1 MKKNGYKRGLIIIA
15 ATLSALS
22 VSVTSDAETFTE
34 AVSGGET
41 SLNIRYRL
49 ENVKQDNALED
60 ATASTVRTVL
70 GYKTGGY
77 KSLSAFI
84 EMEDVHAVGD
94 REYSL
99 PPDNFKQFS
108 MVADPIATELNQSFV
123 QYENGGL
130 TARYGRQQI
139 LLDNQRFVGN
149 VGWRQNNQTYDGV
162 LISDKS
168 VEDFEVTLGYV
179 TNVNGI
185 LANDI
190 DNEDILFNAGYSGLA
205 LGKLSVYYYGIE
217 NHDAQNASVATTG
230 VRLDGSY
237 GLFLYSFEFAN
248 QTDYAGSTVSIDADY
263 TLVELGAKF
272 DSFTLK
278 AGLEVLGEGG
288 DDGFETPLATK
299 HAFNGWADIFPDTP
313 ATGLEDSYVS
323 IGTSTN
329 GFNVLAVYHDFAPDA
344 GGRDYGAE
352 IDLLVSRKFSANY
365 TAGVKFAGYDAD
377 AFSVDTD
384 KAWFFLQASFN

>member
-1 MKKNGYKRGLIIIA
+1 MKKNSYKRGLIVMA
-15 ATLSALS
+15 AALS
-22 VSVTSDAETFTE
+22 TMSVTAGAETFTE
-34 AVSGGET
+34 AVSGGEA

-49 ENVKQDNALED
+49 ETVEQDNALED
-60 ATASTVRTVL
+60 ATASTVRTAL
-70 GYKTGGY
+70 GYKTGVY
-77 KSLSAFI
+77 KSFSAFI

-94 REYSL
+94 QEYNL
-99 PPDNFKQFS
+99 PPDNPKQFS
-108 MVADPIATELNQSFV
+108 VVADPIATELNQSFI
-123 QYENGGL
+123 QYANEDL

-168 VEDFEVTLGYV
+168 IEDLEVTLGYI

-190 DNEDILFNAGYSGLA
+190 DNEDILLNAGYSGLT

-217 NHDAQNASVATTG
+217 NQDAPNASVATTG
-230 VRLDGSY
+230 VRLSGSHS
-237 GLFLYSFEFAN
+237 LFLYSFEFAT
-248 QTDYAGSTVSIDADY
+248 QTDYADSNANIDADY

-299 HAFNGWADIFPDTP
+299 HAFNGWADIFLDTP
-313 ATGLEDSYVS
+313 AAGLEDTYVS
-323 IGTSTN
+323 VGAN
-329 GFNVLAVYHDFAPDA
+329 PGGFNVLAVYHDFAPDA
-344 GGRDYGAE
+344 GGRDYGSE
-352 IDLLVSRKFSANY
+352 IDVLVSRKFSANY
-365 TAGVKFAGYDAD
+365 TAGVKFASYDAD

-384 KAWFFLQASFN
+384 KAWFFIQALFN

>member
-1 MKKNGYKRGLIIIA
+1 MKKNSYKRGLIVMA
-15 ATLSALS
+15 AALS
-22 VSVTSDAETFTE
+22 TMSVTAGAETFTE
-34 AVSGGET
+34 AVSGGEA

-49 ENVKQDNALED
+49 ETVEQDNALED
-60 ATASTVRTVL
+60 ATASTVRTAL
-70 GYKTGGY
+70 GYKTGVY
-77 KSLSAFI
+77 KSFSAFI

-94 REYSL
+94 QEYNL
-99 PPDNFKQFS
+99 PPDNPKQFS
-108 MVADPIATELNQSFV
+108 VIADPIATELNQSFI
-123 QYENGGL
+123 QYANEDL

-168 VEDFEVTLGYV
+168 VEDLEVTLGYI

-190 DNEDILFNAGYSGLA
+190 DNEDILFNAGYSGLT

-217 NHDAQNASVATTG
+217 NQDAPNASVATTG
-230 VRLDGSY
+230 VRLSGSHS
-237 GLFLYSFEFAN
+237 LFLYSFEFAN
-248 QTDYAGSTVSIDADY
+248 QTDYADSSANIDADY

-299 HAFNGWADIFPDTP
+299 HAFNGWADIFLDTP
-313 ATGLEDSYVS
+313 AAGLEDTYVS
-323 IGTSTN
+323 VGAN
-329 GFNVLAVYHDFAPDA
+329 PGGFSVLAVYHDFAPDA
-344 GGRDYGAE
+344 GGQDYGSE
-352 IDLLVSRKFSANY
+352 IDVLVSRKFSANY
-365 TAGVKFAGYDAD
+365 TAGVKFASYDAD

-384 KAWFFLQASFN
+384 KAWFFIQALFN